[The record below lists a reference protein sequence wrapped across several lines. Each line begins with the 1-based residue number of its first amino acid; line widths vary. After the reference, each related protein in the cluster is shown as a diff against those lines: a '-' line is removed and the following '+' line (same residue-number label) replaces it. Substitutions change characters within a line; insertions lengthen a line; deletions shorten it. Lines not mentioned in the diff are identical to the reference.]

1 MTQTPEIMS
10 FGIELAQ
17 AKIEDRRLVGYAS
30 VFNYPIDSGTRSFPQ
45 KTYVRPGFFDL
56 TLQHNREMIQVLYH
70 HGHDPQVGTIPLG
83 KPEVMEPDKTGLW
96 TETPLAKTRF
106 NEETLVPLLEA
117 GALRAMS
124 IQFVSEQ
131 ESFNDDRTERN
142 LEQGRLY
149 EFGPTPFPANEAAT
163 AALHSLQSFFAL
175 GTELH
180 WDGAAAMR
188 SASTAAEFRQIA
200 FERNNDSDPD
210 TAAHWTL
217 PHHPSPG
224 ADADPAGVA
233 AALAALHGGRGGT
246 PDLKQSMASV
256 EAHLTRHQS
265 SEQSSSPMVVTLEAD
280 RRRIAANLETEQKEE
295 ARWRAHGS

>member
-30 VFNYPIDSGTRSFPQ
+30 VFNYPIDSGTRRFRQ
-45 KTYVRPGFFDL
+45 KTYVRPGFFDR
-56 TLQHNREMIQVLYH
+56 TLEKNRDMIQVLYH
-70 HGHDPQVGTIPLG
+70 HGLDPQVGTIPLG
-83 KPEVMEPDKTGLW
+83 KPEVMQPDKTGLW

-124 IQFVSEQ
+124 IQFVTEQ

-149 EFGPTPFPANEAAT
+149 EFGPTPFPANEAST
-163 AALHSLQSFFAL
+163 AALHSLESFFAL
-175 GTELH
+175 GTEMH
-180 WDGAAAMR
+180 WNGAAAMR
-188 SASTAAEFRQIA
+188 SASTASEFGQIA

-210 TAAHWTL
+210 TAAHWAL
-217 PHHPSPG
+217 PHHPRPG
-224 ADADPAGVA
+224 ADADPAGVS
-233 AALAALHGGRGGT
+233 AALAALHGGRGGA
-246 PDLKQSMASV
+246 PDLKQSVASV
-256 EAHLTRHQS
+256 EAHLTRHQG
-265 SEQSSSPMVVTLEAD
+265 SEQSSPSRVQTLEVA
-280 RRRIAANLETEQKEE
+280 RSRIAANVQAEQRTEELWQ
-295 ARWRAHGS
+295 AHGS

>member
-30 VFNYPIDSGTRSFPQ
+30 VFNYPIDSGTKSFPQ
-45 KTYVRPGFFDL
+45 KTYVRPGFFDR
-56 TLQHNREMIQVLYH
+56 TLEKNRDMIQVLYH

-83 KPEVMEPDKTGLW
+83 KPEVMQPDKTGLW

-106 NEETLVPLLEA
+106 NEETLIPLLEA

-131 ESFNDDRTERN
+131 ESYNDDHTERN

-163 AALHSLQSFFAL
+163 AALHSLESFFAL

-188 SASTAAEFRQIA
+188 TCSSAAEFRQIA

-217 PHHPSPG
+217 PHHPRPG
-224 ADADPAGVA
+224 AAADSVGVG
-233 AALAALHGGRGGT
+233 AALAALGGGRGGP
-246 PDLKQSMASV
+246 PDLKQSVESV
-256 EAHLTRHQS
+256 RSHLERHQN
-265 SEQSSSPMVVTLEAD
+265 ESSSFEDPSLEAA
-280 RRRIAANLETEQKEE
+280 RARIGAHDTESERWE
-295 ARWRAHGS
+295 AQWQALGS